1 MGDKYENYE
10 NALEE
15 INLQTL
21 YERRE
26 NLCLTFAKKCL
37 ENEKMKDM
45 FPLNYKSNIQVRN
58 REKYEVTN
66 AKTDRLKKSAIPY
79 MQNMLNVDEIKNKKT
94 KTKNKNIRQP
104 G

>member
-1 MGDKYENYE
+1 
-10 NALEE
+10 
-15 INLQTL
+15 
-21 YERRE
+21 
-26 NLCLTFAKKCL
+26 
-37 ENEKMKDM
+37 MKDM

-79 MQNMLNVDEIKNKKT
+79 MQNMLNMDEIKNKK
-94 KTKNKNIRQP
+94 IRQP